1 MVVLLEED
9 CIMDVVCMLPDVV
22 VLLEEVDSEA
32 SIVLVDSQ
40 VAVWESSAER
50 DVVSKVSY
58 VRYAILWIEGVY
70 VESVDEREML
80 SPCWG

>member
-40 VAVWESSAER
+40 VAV
-50 DVVSKVSY
+50 
-58 VRYAILWIEGVY
+58 
-70 VESVDEREML
+70 
-80 SPCWG
+80 